1 MTGGL
6 NRIGH
11 YNAHRL
17 INTLHIQLPFDNKS
31 QVLVVLLSCGMD
43 RMAWNT
49 VDKNHTSK
57 NWHATLCTRLI
68 RSQYWAADRKN
79 EGANIQKHHIK

>member
-17 INTLHIQLPFDNKS
+17 INTLHIQLPFDNKC

-49 VDKNHTSK
+49 VGKNHTSK
-57 NWHATLCTRLI
+57 NWHAYLKGHTMHTSHSFTILGSR
-68 RSQYWAADRKN
+68 
-79 EGANIQKHHIK
+79 QKE